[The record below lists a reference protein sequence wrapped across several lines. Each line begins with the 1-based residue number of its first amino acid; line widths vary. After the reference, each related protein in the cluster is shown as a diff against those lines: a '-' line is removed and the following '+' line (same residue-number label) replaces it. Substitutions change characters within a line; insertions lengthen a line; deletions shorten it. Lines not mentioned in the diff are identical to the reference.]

1 MTAEP
6 TADRRGVP
14 SHWKMAGLVTGSLA
28 VGYALVQERERVAG
42 AVANVQDTLTNDG
55 LTLMQKLS
63 EMADAFLAKVH
74 ETFVAAAPP
83 TNLEAAVRHGLTG
96 QSDDA
101 VTTPVPRE
109 RPGAPRTRLR
119 ENDTN
124 TDDENADD
132 PAYQPEASHR
142 RRRTRHSG
150 PEQNVTPSQ
159 HCSSRAAGAAARSG
173 WQASLQAQEAGEDDP
188 MTVEQQSN
196 EAAAATQPTAVAT
209 TDDVIYDHA
218 AWHYDRF
225 VRAMQAGPAERL
237 DCDDA
242 ITAWLEHAENA
253 EIAAMLRDAPL
264 AESTAQVA
272 AEVESQLEQR
282 ESPVQVQ
289 AVVQAATAALT
300 SAQPSH
306 KRKQRAAAVR
316 ATAAL
321 DADPDY
327 EEPNKHPIK
336 AAKPSA
342 PPAKELS
349 LAAALAD
356 TGLSPIPIPPDLDD
370 TLEGVLGR
378 SIAYK
383 WEPPWGWAAGRLAP
397 PEEEESNCTV
407 LYKDHCS
414 EQQTLGAAAY
424 GGEAYGAWVLLDGT
438 LAPPIDAF
446 EKGKYLVAGVWKR
459 AKELHFHLP
468 DELKVVREA
477 ASAAKAAASQ
487 VAAEE
492 EMYTGGFTV
501 GARVYA
507 RGLAPDGERTWFV
520 CKLLSTRARYPP
532 LQVEFL
538 ATLDGETSALQLP
551 LPRKAFVP
559 AVDVSVDE
567 PRD

>member
-1 MTAEP
+1 
-6 TADRRGVP
+6 
-14 SHWKMAGLVTGSLA
+14 MAGLVAGGLA

-42 AVANVQDTLTNDG
+42 AVANVQDTLTDDG

-63 EMADAFLAKVH
+63 EMADAFLTKVH

-96 QSDDA
+96 QSDNS

-119 ENDTN
+119 ENDNN

-132 PAYQPEASHR
+132 PAYQPETSHR
-142 RRRTRHSG
+142 RRRTRRSD
-150 PEQNVTPSQ
+150 PEQSATPSQ

-173 WQASLQAQEAGEDDP
+173 CQASLQAQEAREDDP
-188 MTVEQQSN
+188 MAVEQQSN
-196 EAAAATQPTAVAT
+196 EAAAATQRTEVAT
-209 TDDVIYDHA
+209 TDVVIYDHA
-218 AWHYDRF
+218 AWQYDRI

-237 DCDDA
+237 DDGA
-242 ITAWLEHAENA
+242 VTAWLEHAEIA

-264 AESTAQVA
+264 VESSAQVA

-289 AVVQAATAALT
+289 AVVLAATAALSST
-300 SAQPSH
+300 QPSH

-316 ATAAL
+316 AIAAL
-321 DADPDY
+321 DVDPDY
-327 EEPNKHPIK
+327 EEPNKHLIK

-342 PPAKELS
+342 LPAKELS

-356 TGLSPIPIPPDLDD
+356 TGLSPIPKPPNLDD

-378 SIAYK
+378 SIAYR
-383 WEPPWGWAAGRLAP
+383 WEPPWGWAVGRLAP
-397 PEEEESNCTV
+397 PEDEDSNCTV

-424 GGEAYGAWVLLDGT
+424 GGEAYGAWVLLDGP
-438 LAPPIDAF
+438 LALPIDAF

-459 AKELHFHLP
+459 AQQLYFHLP
-468 DELKVVREA
+468 DELKVAREA

-487 VAAEE
+487 LAAEE
-492 EMYTGGFTV
+492 EMDTGNFTV
-501 GARVYA
+501 GTRVYA

-538 ATLDGETSALQLP
+538 ATLGGETSALQLP

-559 AVDVSVDE
+559 AVDVSLDE
-567 PRD
+567 PCD